1 MIECTINGQV
11 VQTGEGSTI
20 FEAAASVGIKIP
32 TLCHDDR
39 LKPHG
44 SCRIC
49 VVEVAGARS
58 LMASC
63 STPASNGMVVETE
76 SEVVVTAR
84 KEILDLI
91 LANHPLDCL
100 TCEKAGRCT
109 LQDLCFQYEIET
121 STFDGKRK
129 SYDKD
134 SSNEFYVADQ
144 SKCIL
149 CGKCVYVCSQVQNTE
164 AICFVGRGFETHVGT
179 SFEMGLSES
188 TCVSCGNC
196 VSVCPVGALLPKRK
210 EKYRYWETREVRTTC
225 SYCGVGCQMNL
236 LVKENKVV
244 EVLPVKGAANDALL
258 CVKGRFAHDFIGH
271 PERLTTPLVRRGDAL
286 EPASWDEAL
295 NLVAEKIQSI
305 RQEHG
310 ADAIAGFSSA
320 RVTNEENYL
329 MNKLMRGAIG
339 TNNIDHCARLCHA
352 STVAGLATTLGS
364 GAMTNPMADVK
375 NAQVIFI
382 TGSNTTEAHPVM
394 GAYVRQARKAGSK
407 LIVADPREIE
417 LAREADIFMKI
428 RPGSSVALS
437 NAMIHVILEEGLE
450 HRDFI
455 DQHTEGFDSL
465 VAAVAACTPEWAESI
480 TGVEVDLIREA
491 ARMYA
496 DSQASSIIY
505 SMGITQH
512 VNGTENVMSLSN
524 LALVTGNL
532 GKSGA
537 GVNPLRGQNNV
548 QGACDMGALPI
559 VMPSYQ
565 PVNSPETIARFR
577 EAWGVDLPEN
587 PGLTVTQAIPEAAA
601 GRVKMLYIMG
611 ENPMISDPDTH
622 HVKAGLEKAFLVVQD
637 IFLTETAQ
645 LADVVLP
652 AAVFAE
658 KEGTFTNTERRV
670 QRVRQAV
677 MAPGEARPD
686 WWILAQLMN
695 RLGLEAAYKGPEDIF
710 EEIRRVAPSYAGITY
725 ARIEEEGIS
734 WPCPSEDHG
743 GTPILH
749 VGKIARGA
757 GLFKPVQW
765 QPSPELGQEEYP
777 DTMTTGRILYQFHTR
792 TMTAKSPGIEAI
804 ASENFVEIHPD
815 MAAAKGIQEGD
826 LVTIASKRGIISVKA
841 CITDRVDPGVV
852 FVPFHWSDGANVLTN
867 GEVLDPYC
875 KIPGF
880 KVTGVSVEKA
890 TSIQC

>member
-11 VQTGEGSTI
+11 VQTKEGQTI
-20 FEAAASVGIKIP
+20 YEAAANAGIKIP
-32 TLCHDDR
+32 TLCHDER

-63 STPASNGMVVETE
+63 STPAANGMVIQTE
-76 SEVVVTAR
+76 SEAVVTAR

-109 LQDLCFQYEIET
+109 LQDLCFQYDIEE
-121 STFDGKRK
+121 SSFEGKRK
-129 SYDKD
+129 NYDKD
-134 SSNEFYVADQ
+134 TSNEFFVADQ

-149 CGKCVYVCSQVQNTE
+149 CGKCVYVCSQVHSTE
-164 AICFVGRGFETHVGT
+164 AICFVDRGFETHVGT
-179 SFEMGLSES
+179 PFGMGLSES

-210 EKYRYWETREVRTTC
+210 EKYRYWETREVKTTC
-225 SYCGVGCQMNL
+225 AYCGVGCQMNL
-236 LVKENKVV
+236 LVKDNKVV
-244 EVLPVKGAANDALL
+244 EVLPVKGAANEGLL

-271 PERLTTPLVRRGDAL
+271 PDRLTTPLIRRNGTL
-286 EPASWDEAL
+286 EPASWEEAL
-295 NLVAEKIQSI
+295 NLVTEKIQTI

-375 NAQVIFI
+375 NAEVIFI

-417 LAREADIFMKI
+417 LAKEADLFLKI

-437 NAMIHVILEEGLE
+437 NAMIQVILQEKLE
-450 HRDFI
+450 NKTFI
-455 DQHTEGFDSL
+455 EQHTEGFDQL
-465 VAAVAACTPEWAESI
+465 VAAVAECTPEWAETV
-480 TGVEVDLIREA
+480 TGVPAETVRQA
-491 ARMYA
+491 ARIYA
-496 DSQASSIIY
+496 TSNASSIIY

-532 GKSGA
+532 GKAGA

-548 QGACDMGALPI
+548 QGACDMGALPN

-565 PVNSPETIARFR
+565 PVNNPETITRF
-577 EAWGVDLPEN
+577 EETWGVALPQG
-587 PGLTVTQAIPEAAA
+587 PGLTVTQAIPAAA
-601 GRVKMLYIMG
+601 EGVVKMLYAMG

-637 IFLTETAQ
+637 IFLTETAE

-686 WWILAQLMN
+686 WWILMQLLN
-695 RLGLEAAYKGPEDIF
+695 RLGLESVYREAKDVF
-710 EEIRRVAPSYAGITY
+710 EEIRRVAPSYAGISY
-725 ARIEEEGIS
+725 DRIEEEGIS
-734 WPCPSEDHG
+734 WPCPSEDHK

-749 VGKIARGA
+749 VGKIAQGA

-765 QPSPELGQEEYP
+765 HPSPELGQEAYP
-777 DTMTTGRILYQFHTR
+777 QTMTTGRILYHFHTR

-804 ASENFVEIHPD
+804 APENYVEIHPE
-815 MAAAKGIQEGD
+815 MAASKGIQEGD
-826 LVTIASKRGIISVKA
+826 LVAIASPRGEIRVKA
-841 CITDRVDPGVV
+841 RITDRVDSQVV
-852 FVPFHWSDGANVLTN
+852 FVPFHWSEGANVLTN

-875 KIPGF
+875 KIPGY

-890 TSIQC
+890 ADIRS